1 LKFVIVVI
9 VILVEVID
17 ILQRFQYTSTVFWI
31 ITMALW
37 FDKEIKKGFIGQI
50 DYS

>member
-31 ITMALW
+31 IT
-37 FDKEIKKGFIGQI
+37 KK
-50 DYS
+50 